1 MLTSAGVGLMG
12 IRFLFALMA
21 TARVDGI
28 NSPTTGF
35 LSDILYLYGNN
46 ESLTIAQFDALLE
59 KVGVE
64 LLKEGPRKNSV
75 AGGDNLQYSQ
85 CFSTDE
91 LFSLYGME
99 SNSRVTGRHLNII
112 CPAILHQVVIQPCE
126 LSVRP
131 ENHYKPT
138 PQEVWGFGALAVT
151 IINLA
156 SLLGLAIVPFTK
168 KPYFPKILMYF
179 MGLAI
184 GTLFSNAVFQLI
196 PEAFGFNPQT
206 DNYVVKAVAVFAG
219 FYCLFFI
226 ERILKLVLNTD
237 GQEVQR
243 SHRYCRWLKGPKI
256 ADISTVAWMIT
267 ISDAMH
273 NFIDGLA
280 IGASFTVSCL
290 QGISTSIAILCEEFP
305 HELGDFVI
313 LLNAGMSTPQA
324 LFFNFLSA
332 CSCYIGL
339 ILGILVG
346 NHFSPSYIFA
356 LAGGMFLYI
365 SLADM
370 FPEMNEIVKE
380 RTKTRKSELIIFLIQ
395 NAGLITGFSIILL
408 ITTFAGDIKLE

>member
-1 MLTSAGVGLMG
+1 
-12 IRFLFALMA
+12 
-21 TARVDGI
+21 
-28 NSPTTGF
+28 
-35 LSDILYLYGNN
+35 
-46 ESLTIAQFDALLE
+46 
-59 KVGVE
+59 
-64 LLKEGPRKNSV
+64 
-75 AGGDNLQYSQ
+75 
-85 CFSTDE
+85 
-91 LFSLYGME
+91 ME

-237 GQEVQR
+237 GQHAHGHLQPDQQPNHAGITDTDMPPSTNGISSHSNKLTIDANQKQNADISIATGSITEQIWWDLHNLCGVPEELTPVMPVLQSLQLPKEVQR